1 VGELAQNL
9 ARRLGWTIHRWPA
22 NRFEAMED
30 ALRLLRRA
38 RFEPRVVV
46 DIGANVGAWT
56 DCAARV
62 FDAREYHLVE
72 PQTAC
77 HAALERFRPPRFQVH
92 KVALTAEGT
101 DSVVMVGGGDGG
113 GTGAY
118 VSGQPTGE
126 SDAQRYPAA
135 SLDRL
140 LGDRVHPSERV
151 LLKLD
156 VEGHE
161 LQILGSSSKVLNAA
175 EVVIMEFQMFE
186 IERNG
191 VPVLAD
197 LIDFMRQRRFM
208 LYDVAA
214 LAARPRDKRLRM
226 GDVVFASVDSAL
238 VADDGWE

>member
-1 VGELAQNL
+1 VKEFAQTL
-9 ARRLGWTIHRWPA
+9 ARRFGWTIHRWPA
-22 NRFEAMED
+22 NRFDAMED
-30 ALRLLRRA
+30 SLRLLRHA
-38 RFEPRVVV
+38 GFAPRVVV
-46 DIGANVGAWT
+46 DIGANVGMWT
-56 DCAARV
+56 DSAARV
-62 FDAREYHLVE
+62 FDAREYHIVE

-77 HAALERFRPPRFQVH
+77 HAALERFRPPRFHVH

-101 DSVVMVGGGDGG
+101 DSVMMVGGGDGG
-113 GTGAY
+113 GTGAF
-118 VSGQPTGE
+118 VSSHATTQ

-140 LGDRVHPSERV
+140 LGDRVHASDRGLV
-151 LLKLD
+151 KLD

-214 LAARPRDKRLRM
+214 LAARPRDNRLRM
-226 GDVVFASVDSAL
+226 GDVVFARVDSPL